1 MIFKFQCIKCNVNY
15 ETLSHGLHPTSRV
28 WMYIG
33 FPKIKA
39 NIRHTEDSKTNKLAP
54 IHSFPVTVGFPHPSL
69 SDSRLCLP
77 FEDFLENVPLL
88 RAGH

>member
-1 MIFKFQCIKCNVNY
+1 MKL
-15 ETLSHGLHPTSRV
+15 LSRGLHPTSRV
-28 WMYIG
+28 WMCIG
-33 FPKIKA
+33 FPKTKA
-39 NIRHTEDSKTNKLAP
+39 NIRHTEDSKKAINLP
-54 IHSFPVTVGFPHPSL
+54 QSFPFPVTVEFPHPSL